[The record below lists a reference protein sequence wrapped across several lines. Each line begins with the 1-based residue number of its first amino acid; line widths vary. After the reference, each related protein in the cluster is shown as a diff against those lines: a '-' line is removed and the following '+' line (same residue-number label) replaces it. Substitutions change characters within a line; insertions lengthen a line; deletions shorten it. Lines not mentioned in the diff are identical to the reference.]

1 MMVKY
6 MFLLILCCAAPI
18 AVGRVSTELEGNEI
32 SKPGL
37 DKKSHSPLNNN
48 SNLNEKTGG
57 LKSVVDS
64 NKVDQVKEEKD
75 QVGGSK
81 EGVENNKANEKSSSE
96 QKQVGSKEDQ
106 VGKKDKDDS
115 VGKGEKKEKVSE
127 GSDSKGG
134 TKEKPTLKKEGSHGE
149 ECDASNSCKDE
160 KNDLVACL
168 RVPGNESPDLSL
180 LIQNKG
186 NGPLS
191 VTISAPDF
199 VQLEKTKVQLQEKED
214 SKIKV
219 SIKKE
224 GTGSLITLTAGD
236 GHCSIDFRDL
246 ISPNLRKE
254 TDHSANSRHI
264 IAIPLMVLGLL
275 VVAASAWL
283 CVRFVR
289 MYGPTYQKLAME
301 LPVMGGS
308 KEESE
313 FNDGW
318 NNNWDDNWD
327 DEEAPKTPSMPV
339 TPSLSS
345 KGLASRRF
353 NKEGWKD

>member
-1 MMVKY
+1 MVKY
-6 MFLLILCCAAPI
+6 MFLLILCCAALI
-18 AVGRVSTELEGNEI
+18 AAGRVSTELEGNEI

-37 DKKSHSPLNNN
+37 DKKSRSPLNNN

-57 LKSVVDS
+57 LKSVVGS

-75 QVGGSK
+75 QVDGSK
-81 EGVENNKANEKSSSE
+81 EGVENNKANEKSS
-96 QKQVGSKEDQ
+96 GWF
-106 VGKKDKDDS
+106 G
-115 VGKGEKKEKVSE
+115 GKGEKKEKVSE

-254 TDHSANSRHI
+254 TDYSAKSRHI

-275 VVAASAWL
+275 VVAALAWL

-308 KEESE
+308 KEESD

-318 NNNWDDNWD
+318 NNNWDDNWG